1 MYRKMTEKMIRFIQ
15 KNPTAFHVADTIRTV
30 LKEHGYEE
38 LLESRPWN
46 LQKGHGYFVCRN
58 GSSILAFQIG
68 NDLDDYSFNIAAAHT
83 DSPMFKLKEKAELE
97 VCSHYTRLDTEGYGG
112 MICSTWMDR
121 PLSIAGRLL
130 IRTAGGSVSSVL
142 VNLDRDLVLIPS
154 EAIHMDRSVNDG
166 RAFNKQVDML
176 PLFCGSAEKGS
187 LMKLI
192 AQDAGVEESQILGS
206 DLYVYS
212 RQAPAIW
219 GRDEE
224 FVSSG
229 RLDDQ
234 QCVFSILEG
243 FLSGENDAA
252 AAGKRTDNAAT
263 DSAGTTDM
271 RTGGT
276 AAGSAETDGTA
287 AAAETHTDPAA
298 ALQKHPRIINNRSVN
313 VMACFDNEEVG
324 SGTRQGAKSTFL
336 ADTLRRISLSL
347 GKNEEEY
354 LRAIASSFMISA
366 DNAHAV
372 HPNHPEHTDD
382 ANHTFMNGGVAVK
395 SHAGQ
400 KYTSDGISIA
410 LLRAIADKA
419 QVPLQFFSNRSD
431 AAGGSTL
438 GNLAMTQASVKC
450 VDIGVP
456 QLAMHSSYETAGV
469 KDTLYMVRLI
479 GTFYRSHFSE
489 TESGGVQITM

>member
-15 KNPTAFHVADTIRTV
+15 KNPTAFHVTDTIRTV

-130 IRTAGGSVSSVL
+130 IRTAGDAVSSVL

-192 AQDAGVEESQILGS
+192 AQEAGVEESQILGS

-219 GRDEE
+219 GRDGE

-243 FLSGENDAA
+243 FLSGEGDAA
-252 AAGKRTDNAAT
+252 AAGM
-263 DSAGTTDM
+263 G
-271 RTGGT
+271 
-276 AAGSAETDGTA
+276 TDGTA
-287 AAAETHTDPAA
+287 P
-298 ALQKHPRIINNRSVN
+298 QKQPRIINNRSVN

-382 ANHTFMNGGVAVK
+382 ANHTFMNEGVAVK

-400 KYTSDGISIA
+400 KYTSDGVSIA
-410 LLRAIADKA
+410 LLRTIADKA